1 MQDTKTKGKLVIISG
16 PSGVG
21 KSTIVKMVAEKLGAF
36 VSVSATT
43 RAIGQS
49 EQNGREYWFVTREE
63 FEARIQNDDFLE
75 YADVFG
81 NYYGTPRG
89 PIDQALGEGRT
100 VILEIDVQGAMQV
113 KKLRRD
119 AMTIFILPPKKEDLL
134 TRIDH
139 RKRGEDEQSKRRRLE
154 TAASEIA
161 AAWQR
166 YDHMVVNDQ
175 LDVAV
180 QEVIELINDSEKE

>member
-1 MQDTKTKGKLVIISG
+1 MSQETKGKLVIISG

-21 KSTIVKMVAEKLGAF
+21 KSTICKVVAEKLNAF

-43 RAIGQS
+43 RAQAPS
-49 EQNGREYWFVTREE
+49 EQNGREYWFLTKQE
-63 FEARIQNDDFLE
+63 FEERINNDELLE
-75 YADVFG
+75 YASVFG
-81 NYYGTPRG
+81 NYYGTPKE
-89 PIDQALGEGRT
+89 PIDKALAEGRT

-113 KKLRRD
+113 KKLCRE

-139 RKRGEDEQSKRRRLE
+139 RNRGEDEQSKRRRLE
-154 TAASEIA
+154 TAAAEIA

-175 LDVAV
+175 LEVAV
-180 QEVIELINDSEKE
+180 QEVIELVNDSEKE

>member
-1 MQDTKTKGKLVIISG
+1 MQNTNTKGKLVIISG

-21 KSTIVKMVAEKLGAF
+21 KSTICKVVAEKLNAF

-43 RAIGQS
+43 RAQAPS
-49 EQNGREYWFVTREE
+49 EQNGREYWFLTKQE
-63 FEARIQNDDFLE
+63 FEKRINNDELLE
-75 YADVFG
+75 YASVFG
-81 NYYGTPRG
+81 NYYGTPKE
-89 PIDQALGEGRT
+89 PIDKALAEGRT

-113 KKLRRD
+113 KKLCRE

-139 RKRGEDEQSKRRRLE
+139 RNRGEDEQSKRRRLD
-154 TAASEIA
+154 TAAAEIA

-180 QEVIELINDSEKE
+180 QEVIELVNDSEKE

>member
-1 MQDTKTKGKLVIISG
+1 MQSTNTKGKLVIISG

-21 KSTIVKMVAEKLGAF
+21 KSTICKMVAEKLNAF

-43 RAIGQS
+43 RAQAPS
-49 EQNGREYWFVTREE
+49 EQNGREYWFLTKQE
-63 FEARIQNDDFLE
+63 FEKRINNDELLE
-75 YADVFG
+75 YASVFG
-81 NYYGTPRG
+81 NYYGTPKE
-89 PIDQALGEGRT
+89 PIDKALAEGRT

-113 KKLRRD
+113 KKLCRD

-139 RKRGEDEQSKRRRLE
+139 RNRGEDEQSKRRRLD
-154 TAASEIA
+154 TAAAEIA

-180 QEVIELINDSEKE
+180 QEVIELVNDSEKE